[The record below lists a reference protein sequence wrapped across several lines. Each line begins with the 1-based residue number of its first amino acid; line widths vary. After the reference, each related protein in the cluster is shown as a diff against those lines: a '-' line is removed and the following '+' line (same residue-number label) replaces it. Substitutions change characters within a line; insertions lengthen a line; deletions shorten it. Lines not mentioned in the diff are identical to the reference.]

1 MRLAATVIIAGLM
14 AVPLAAQGRGRGNA
28 GIPPGHMPPAGVCQV
43 WFEGVPPG
51 RQPGPMN
58 CRDAERVAQRNRY
71 ARVIYGND
79 RRYDD
84 RYDNRSGGPY
94 DDRYAGRYDDRYD
107 DRYNDA
113 GYWDPAPYYRQ
124 DNRRYQPRRMGRNDR
139 IYRGTDNRYYC
150 RRDDGTSGL
159 IIGGI
164 SGGVLGNIIA
174 PGGSK
179 VLGTIIGA
187 GAGAAIGRAVDRG
200 DIVCR

>member
-1 MRLAATVIIAGLM
+1 MRIAATVIIAGLM

-28 GIPPGHMPPAGVCQV
+28 IPPGHLPPAGLCQV
-43 WFEGVPPG
+43 WYDGVPPG
-51 RQPGPMN
+51 RQPRPMS
-58 CRDAERVAQRNRY
+58 CSAAERLARRDRYAQVIYSRDVYRDGRYDNRY
-71 ARVIYGND
+71 GD
-79 RRYDD
+79 RYDD
-84 RYDNRSGGPY
+84 RYDT
-94 DDRYAGRYDDRYD
+94 
-107 DRYNDA
+107 A
-113 GYWDPAPYYRQ
+113 GYWDPARNYRQ

-187 GAGAAIGRAVDRG
+187 GAGAAIGKAVDQG